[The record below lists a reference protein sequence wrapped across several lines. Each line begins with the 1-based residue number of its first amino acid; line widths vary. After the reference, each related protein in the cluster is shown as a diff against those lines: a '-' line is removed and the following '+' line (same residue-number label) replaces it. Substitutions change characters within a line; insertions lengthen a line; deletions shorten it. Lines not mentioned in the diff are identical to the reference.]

1 MTFNIRVGRGGPRQ
15 FQKFKRQNQGVWTFS
30 SIKTTQIE
38 NVSFLTLD
46 VGTYFTKIFVAVVT
60 IWWLHDVSCALWKN
74 LQTTEVVTPVHWAK
88 IYRQHLYCVC
98 NSHMDS
104 PTQFRSHFESQKHN
118 FYCAIYNIIQG
129 VKDESQ
135 ANPENF

>member
-1 MTFNIRVGRGGPRQ
+1 MQ
-15 FQKFKRQNQGVWTFS
+15 EKFKKVYFS
-30 SIKTTQIE
+30 R
-38 NVSFLTLD
+38 L
-46 VGTYFTKIFVAVVT
+46 FVTVVT

-104 PTQFRSHFESQKHN
+104 PTQVRSHFESPNKKQ
-118 FYCAIYNIIQG
+118 FYSATILYVVIRF
-129 VKDESQ
+129 E
-135 ANPENF
+135 